1 MAYGLARSCGATAVL
16 LTLLTGCSVKRIAV
30 NKIGNVLASGGSV
43 FESDEDLELV
53 GSALP
58 FGLKTMES
66 LLAESPKHRGLL
78 FAACQGFT
86 TYSYLYV
93 QQDADRMADQDLAGA
108 NRLRAR
114 ARRLF
119 LRAHRYGFRALETI
133 APGFG
138 EQAVKDPGA
147 AAARIRGKG
156 DAALLYWN
164 AAALGLAISASKDD
178 AAMLARLP
186 EVEAI
191 LARALELDETWSDG
205 ALHEFQV
212 TLAGAKPGPSDFA
225 RIETHYQRAIELS
238 KGKHAGVHVAYA
250 EAVSVPKQD
259 RDGFRKALDR
269 ALAIDADLYPE
280 SRLANLAAQR
290 RAQWLLGRMDELIL
304 PPAAAS
310 EDHL

>member
-1 MAYGLARSCGATAVL
+1 MKAATIVFSLAL
-16 LTLLTGCSVKRIAV
+16 LPGCSVKHIAV

-43 FESDEDLELV
+43 FESDEDIELV

-93 QQDADRMADQDLAGA
+93 QQDADRLADQDLAAA

-138 EQAVKDPGA
+138 EQSVKDPAA
-147 AAARIRGKG
+147 AAARIRKKT
-156 DAALLYWN
+156 DTPLLYWN

-191 LARALELDETWSDG
+191 IARALELDETWSDG
-205 ALHEFQV
+205 TLHEFEV
-212 TLAGAKPGPSDFA
+212 TLAGAKPGRPDFA
-225 RIETHYQRAIELS
+225 RIDTHYQRAILLS
-238 KGKHAGVHVAYA
+238 KEKHAGVHVAYA

-259 RDGFRKALDR
+259 RAGFRQALER
-269 ALAIDADLYPE
+269 ALAVDPDLYPD

-290 RAQWLLGRMDELIL
+290 RAQWLLGRIDELIL
-304 PPAAAS
+304 PAAPAS
-310 EDHL
+310 GDHQ